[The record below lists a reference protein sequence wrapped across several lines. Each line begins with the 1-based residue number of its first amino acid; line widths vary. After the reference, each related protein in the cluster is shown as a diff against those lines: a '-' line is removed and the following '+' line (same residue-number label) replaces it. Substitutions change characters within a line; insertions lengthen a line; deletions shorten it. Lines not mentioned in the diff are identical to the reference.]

1 MNSYLFQRAVSIV
14 VDDLFRHVQ
23 KNHQNVF
30 IDGTFSNYERA
41 YNNIET
47 SLETY
52 KVVNI
57 CYVFQ
62 YPSIAWHFTQ
72 IREEVE
78 SRNIQL
84 EDFVEKLLDAKTT
97 VDRIV
102 KDFGKSVRLHII
114 QKDYLDTAENKAV
127 ANVYEEVF
135 DIEKYIDFL
144 YTEDKVKR
152 ILDEESI

>member
-1 MNSYLFQRAVSIV
+1 MYK
-14 VDDLFRHVQ
+14 

-41 YNNIET
+41 RKNIES

-78 SRNIQL
+78 GRNIQR
-84 EDFVEKLLDAKTT
+84 EDFVKKLLDAKTT
-97 VDRIV
+97 VDKV
-102 KDFGKSVRLHII
+102 VQDFGKCVKLYII
-114 QKDYLDTAENKAV
+114 QKDYLDTAENKVV

-135 DIEKYIDFL
+135 DIEKYIDFI
-144 YTEDKVKR
+144 YTEDNVKR